1 MNTNLAKIIA
11 SRAVLSFSYGYL
23 NIILSLY
30 LYHIGYNFVTI
41 GAIIGTAIIINAF
54 LALILSMIADHFG
67 RKNILILLFIIFS
80 ISSGLFLYTRNPF
93 IISLL
98 SGLGGFTGS
107 GGGPI
112 GSGGPFGAVQTA
124 LITEFT
130 DRKNFSRI
138 LGIASGYK
146 YNWIHYCYNF

>member
-93 IISLL
+93 
-98 SGLGGFTGS
+98 
-107 GGGPI
+107 
-112 GSGGPFGAVQTA
+112 
-124 LITEFT
+124 
-130 DRKNFSRI
+130 
-138 LGIASGYK
+138 
-146 YNWIHYCYNF
+146 